1 MFCFVCDHALTF
13 GQIMKHLST
22 LEMVLSKGPQ
32 QGSVQLFWFHNFQIE
47 KANGIK
53 IKVFN
58 FAFQNFFFIIGFF
71 WKVEFMID

>member
-22 LEMVLSKGPQ
+22 LMVLSKGPQ
-32 QGSVQLFWFHNFQIE
+32 QDGMQFFWFHNFQID

-58 FAFQNFFFIIGFF
+58 FAFEFFFHN
-71 WKVEFMID
+71 WVLLKS

>member
-1 MFCFVCDHALTF
+1 MFCFVRDHTLTF

-22 LEMVLSKGPQ
+22 LMVLSKSPQ
-32 QGSVQLFWFHNFQIE
+32 QGGMHFCWFQID

-58 FAFQNFFFIIGFF
+58 FAF
-71 WKVEFMID
+71 EFLF